1 MTRNEYDLN
10 PKLCLHCGTAIPFE
24 KRANKFCNSSCSAT
38 FNNTGKKHSEE
49 HKAAI
54 AASVNAYNALIG
66 KVAKPNVKIPKTK
79 TLKVKKE
86 KIKIEKPP
94 RNTNALVNEKENFDL
109 EKYKSLYSDVVGVVG
124 IYVQTH
130 ITKPR
135 IILIVR
141 LTSGKTQTRSYPRAI
156 MELYLGR
163 ILNYP
168 EETVDH
174 IDSNPMNNRIENLQ
188 IVSQG
193 ENTKKAHRD
202 GLYSYNPKD
211 VPIPHIDANGSKNG
225 MSKISEEE
233 VLRYRR
239 EYTSGRSKKAIIKE
253 CGLTRKSVE
262 NFLFGRTYKLV
273 PEKCEPRPYE
283 RST

>member
-24 KRANKFCNSSCSAT
+24 KRVNKFCNSSCSAT

-54 AASVNAYNALIG
+54 AASVNAYNALTG
-66 KVAKPNVKIPKTK
+66 KVAKPKAKTP
-79 TLKVKKE
+79 KVKKE
-86 KIKIEKPP
+86 KIQIEKPP
-94 RNTNALVNEKENFDL
+94 RKTNALVNEKENFDL
-109 EKYKSLYSDVVGVVG
+109 EKYKSLYSDVMDVVG
-124 IYVQTH
+124 TYIQIH
-130 ITKPR
+130 PTKSR

-163 ILNYP
+163 VLNYP
-168 EETVDH
+168 DETVDH
-174 IDSNPMNNRIENLQ
+174 INNDPMDNRIENLQ
-188 IVSQG
+188 ILSRL
-193 ENTKKAHRD
+193 ENIKKQHRN
-202 GLYSYNPKD
+202 GLAFKPPKG
-211 VPIPHIDANGSKNG
+211 VALNIDTNGSKNG

-253 CGLTRKSVE
+253 CGLSTRTVE
-262 NFLFGRTYKLV
+262 NFLFGRSYKLV

>member
-10 PKLCLHCGTAIPFE
+10 PKLCLQCGTAIPFE

-54 AASVNAYNALIG
+54 ATSVNAYNTRIG
-66 KVAKPNVKIPKTK
+66 KVAKPKVKIPK
-79 TLKVKKE
+79 VKKK

-109 EKYKSLYSDVVGVVG
+109 EKYKSLYSDVVSVVG

-135 IILIVR
+135 IILIVQ
-141 LTSGKTQTRSYPRAI
+141 LTSGKKQTRSYPRAI

-174 IDSNPMNNRIENLQ
+174 INCNPMDNRIENLQ
-188 IVSQG
+188 IVSRD
-193 ENTKKAHRD
+193 ENIKKAHRD
-202 GLYSYNPKD
+202 GLYSYNPKG
-211 VPIPHIDANGSKNG
+211 IALNIDTNGSKNG
-225 MSKISEEE
+225 MSKISEED
-233 VLRYRR
+233 VLRYRK
-239 EYTSGRSKKAIIKE
+239 EYTSGRSKKSIIDE